1 MSDQSSGLKQ
11 DDFRKLLA
19 TPRPHDSMADEAM
32 SGPLVVPGHRKRQPV
47 LPARMPRQGTPAVTA
62 NSPQSKSAR
71 QTTKPANRRRPA
83 DNPISST
90 YRDRAAE
97 RRRSE
102 KVPLVDA
109 SDSVAVA
116 EEAHVPY
123 LGSRVTGDESW
134 ETTYEESK
142 FLGGDLE
149 RSHLVKGL
157 DYLLLEKSRRGTE
170 GTHGLD
176 LDATLET
183 LRQRGLSHLT
193 GNETS
198 VLDERP
204 NFLSDRGEAI
214 YKACVETPRR
224 YLDELPRH
232 HSHFLPGLM
241 VYSFELADN
250 QGRFSDPFAVPT
262 TVFRSKIE
270 LARLR
275 RSSTTNDGVDTDPTT
290 RLVLEKVAQV
300 MVNHRKK
307 HRKAKSPPL
316 QPSHSA
322 IPQPSVLPETSPMKQ
337 PGAVTPAPM
346 DRVGLPSVSLVHAP
360 TAQPPDQTS
369 HGKQFPKRSVNNGNV
384 TDDDKHTSHSD
395 TDNSDDNDDS
405 DDIFLGMGT
414 NYELHTPKPTA
425 VQIPTDLFKPEEE
438 KIIVS
443 APVPYED
450 AEPLSTITENSKPN
464 PTLGIVN
471 QMISRLAKRKH
482 ALAEH
487 DDDDAKRTK

>member
-19 TPRPHDSMADEAM
+19 TPRPHDSMVDEAT

-47 LPARMPRQGTPAVTA
+47 LPARMPRQGTPVATA
-62 NSPQSKSAR
+62 NSPQSKSAC
-71 QTTKPANRRRPA
+71 QTIKPANRRRPA
-83 DNPISST
+83 DNSISST

-109 SDSVAVA
+109 SDSVPVA

-134 ETTYEESK
+134 EATYEESK

-183 LRQRGLSHLT
+183 LHQRGLSYPT

-204 NFLSDRGEAI
+204 KFLSDRGEAI

-224 YLDELPRH
+224 YLGELPRH

-270 LARLR
+270 LTRLR
-275 RSSTTNDGVDTDPTT
+275 RSSTANDGVDTDPTT

-300 MVNHRKK
+300 MVNHRKT
-307 HRKAKSPPL
+307 KSPPP

-337 PGAVTPAPM
+337 PDAVTPAPI
-346 DRVGLPSVSLVHAP
+346 DRVGLPSVSLMHVP

-384 TDDDKHTSHSD
+384 TDDDKHASHSD
-395 TDNSDDNDDS
+395 TDNSDDNDDN
-405 DDIFLGMGT
+405 DDIFLGIGT
-414 NYELHTPKPTA
+414 NYELHTPKPVA
-425 VQIPTDLFKPEEE
+425 VQIPTDLFKSEEE

-443 APVPYED
+443 APVPDED
-450 AEPLSTITENSKPN
+450 TEPLSTITETSEPN

-482 ALAEH
+482 VPAEH
-487 DDDDAKRTK
+487 DDDAKRIK